1 MCRLLGVVA
10 SERVPAGLLEEFAT
24 LAENGKIG
32 ADFGCSGDKTR
43 GHKDG
48 WGIAVLGGREIFYR
62 EGNAATESQKIGDI
76 LEQVSRVEPANLVM
90 HLRRASEKTTIS
102 AEHSHPFPAEHAR
115 RKYYFAHN
123 GGLENYR
130 AIAHGGMIDSE
141 YIFQNLLNYIDRGV
155 ISAVRK
161 LRETLSYSSLN
172 FLLLSEGEIYA
183 YRDARKCPD
192 YYSLYCASKSGLHVV
207 CSERLKYGRM
217 RWKKMR
223 NPSLIRITEK
233 GIEVL
238 I

>member
-1 MCRLLGVVA
+1 MASLNVPKELLQ
-10 SERVPAGLLEEFAT
+10 EFVF

-48 WGIAVLGGREIFYR
+48 WGIAVLGGEEIFYK
-62 EGNAATESQKIGDI
+62 EANAATESQKINE
-76 LEQVSRVEPANLVM
+76 LLSRVSKLEKVNLIM
-90 HLRRASEKTTIS
+90 HLRRASEKNTIS
-102 AEHSHPFPAEHAR
+102 AEHSHPFSAEHGR

-123 GGLENYR
+123 GGLENYK

-141 YIFQNLLNYIDRGV
+141 YIFQTLLNYIDKGL

-161 LRETLSYSSLN
+161 LREMLNYSSLN

-183 YRDARKCPD
+183 YRDAKKCAD
-192 YYSLYCASKSGLHVV
+192 YYSLYYASKDGCHVV
-207 CSERLKYGRM
+207 CSERLKHGKM
-217 RWKKMR
+217 KWKKMK

-238 I
+238 L